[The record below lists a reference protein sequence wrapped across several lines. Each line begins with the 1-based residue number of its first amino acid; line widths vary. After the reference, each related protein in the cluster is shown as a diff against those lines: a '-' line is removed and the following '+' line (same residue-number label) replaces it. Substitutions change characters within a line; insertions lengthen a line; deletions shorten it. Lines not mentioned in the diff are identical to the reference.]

1 MNKHLKYLLFL
12 SVILLHACSNTKY
25 LQKGQKLYT
34 GGEIKIDDKNEDI
47 EKKDTKAV
55 KAELQDLLRPK
66 PNSTILGLRVKLY
79 IYNKTRTTK
88 KKGLRHYINTKLGQ
102 PPVLISDVD
111 VNKNSDILQS
121 RLQNESYFQSQ
132 VVGDTLSKGKT
143 AKAIY
148 TIQPGPTYTIRKIV
162 FPVEKGDVD
171 TAVAGTA
178 KQTLLVTGNNYNLD
192 VIKNERIRIDARLKE
207 EGYYYFSPDYLIMR
221 VDSTVANHQVDIY
234 VKVKNETPDQARR
247 IYRINNIYLYPH
259 YTLRDTA
266 LKLDS
271 AVTYRWYH
279 VIDTK
284 NTYRPFTFKNSVLL
298 HPGDIYNRSDHNK
311 SLSRFINLGPFKF
324 VKNRFQDVS
333 ADSSKLDVYYFLT
346 PYPKKSLQFE
356 LLGRTTTANYVGSQ
370 INLSWKNR
378 NTFKGAEEF
387 KVSLFASTDV
397 QYSGQ
402 NSGYNVYQ
410 FGIQPTITWP
420 RFISPFNFKPDNA
433 FIPHTTLTTGYTL
446 VDRVNLYTLN
456 SFNAAFGY
464 NWKQNVHVTH
474 DLSLISIT
482 LTDPAHITQ
491 EYLDSIQHT
500 RNPTLAHVIDRQ
512 FTFGPAYGYTYTNTN
527 ENFRTNTIYYSGRAT
542 LSGNIYGI
550 VTGADTLAGKVSK
563 LFGLPFNQFVKIEN
577 EFRYFHKT
585 GENSSIA
592 SRIIV
597 GVGIPYG
604 NSTQLPYSQQ
614 FFIGGSYSLRGFR
627 ARSIGPG
634 SYQPGTEITSAS
646 GFLPDESGD
655 IKIEANVEYRPKL
668 FSIVYGGLFVDAGNI
683 WDLHSHAGLPGGAF
697 GKNFLSQ
704 MAMDTGFGLRFDLTL
719 LVLRADLGVPIRQPF
734 EDSPFKFDFSNR
746 VFNLAIGYP
755 F

>member
-1 MNKHLKYLLFL
+1 MNKYLKYLLFL
-12 SVILLHACSNTKY
+12 SFVLFNACSNTKY

-55 KAELQDLLRPK
+55 KDELEDLLRPK
-66 PNSTILGLRVKLY
+66 PNSTILGMRVKLY

-88 KKGLRHYINTKLGQ
+88 KKGLRHYINTRLGQ

-111 VNKNSDILQS
+111 VNKNSDILQN

-132 VVGDTLSKGKT
+132 VVGDTLSEGKT

-148 TIQPGPTYTIRKIV
+148 TVQPGPTYTIRKIV
-162 FPVEKGDVD
+162 FPNEKGDVD

-178 KQTLLVTGNNYNLD
+178 KQTLFVSGNNYNLD
-192 VIKNERIRIDARLKE
+192 VVKNERIRIDARLKE
-207 EGYYYFSPDYLIMR
+207 EGFYYFSPDYLIMR

-234 VKVKNETPDQARR
+234 VKVKNETPDKARR

-284 NTYRPFTFKNSVLL
+284 KTYRPFTFKNSVLL

-324 VKNRFQDVS
+324 VKNRFEDVS
-333 ADSSKLDVYYFLT
+333 TDSSKLDIYYFLT

-370 INLSWKNR
+370 ISLSWKNR
-378 NTFKGAEEF
+378 NAFKGAEEF
-387 KVSLFASTDV
+387 KVKLFASTDV

-420 RFISPFNFKPDNA
+420 RFISPFNFNPDNA
-433 FIPHTTLTTGYTL
+433 FIPHTELTAGYTL

-456 SFNAAFGY
+456 SFNASFGY
-464 NWKQNVHVTH
+464 NWKQNAHVTH
-474 DLSLISIT
+474 DLSLLTVT
-482 LTDPAHITQ
+482 LTKPANVTQ
-491 EYLDSIQHT
+491 EYLDSIEHT
-500 RNPTLAHVIDRQ
+500 RNPTLAHVIDQQ
-512 FTFGPAYGYTYTNTN
+512 FTFGPAYSYTYTNTN
-527 ENFRTNTIYYSGRAT
+527 ETFKTNTIYYSGRAT
-542 LSGNIYGI
+542 LSGNLYGI
-550 VTGADTLAGKVSK
+550 ITGADTLAGKVST
-563 LFGLPFNQFVKIEN
+563 LFGLPFNQFIKIEN

-585 GENSSIA
+585 GPNSTIA

-597 GVGIPYG
+597 GVGLPYG

-614 FFIGGSYSLRGFR
+614 FSIGGSYSLRGFR
-627 ARSIGPG
+627 ARSVGPG
-634 SYQPGTEITSAS
+634 SYMPGTDITSAS

-683 WDLHSHAGLPGGAF
+683 WNLHSHEGLPGGAF

-719 LVLRADLGVPIRQPF
+719 LVFRADLGVPIRQPY
-734 EDSPFKFDFSNR
+734 EGAPLKFDFNNR